1 MRPLGLSRQ
10 ELWSAGPDR
19 LSGGNGRARR
29 RCAWGSWGGPRRGRV
44 QICCKGVPGREK
56 RRMKARNINGSSR
69 EPRLDPGLCN
79 RFGQTA
85 PPRTPAR
92 TAAAAITPTPGR
104 RDAHFA
110 LERALLT
117 AHLESEMHVSTSTGP
132 TRPHHPGRPRP
143 VVGPSR
149 GEGGK
154 AALRG
159 EGPAAAGSGAGR
171 RPAPALRMG
180 FVPPPS
186 GQGGICPAP
195 AHADGV
201 STAAGPPGRP
211 AARCARR
218 RSMTAS
224 AAPAR

>member
-92 TAAAAITPTPGR
+92 TAAAAITP
-104 RDAHFA
+104 A
-110 LERALLT
+110 L
-117 AHLESEMHVSTSTGP
+117 G
-132 TRPHHPGRPRP
+132 PGRPRP
-143 VVGPSR
+143 PPSSTPDR
-149 GEGGK
+149 IHTPPRRPDPTRASGIPGSRETADTRRTGWC
-154 AALRG
+154 
-159 EGPAAAGSGAGR
+159 GSGRTADETEKV
-171 RPAPALRMG
+171 APACLSPLIPRS
-180 FVPPPS
+180 P
-186 GQGGICPAP
+186 
-195 AHADGV
+195 
-201 STAAGPPGRP
+201 
-211 AARCARR
+211 ARR
-218 RSMTAS
+218 MAE
-224 AAPAR
+224 

>member
-92 TAAAAITPTPGR
+92 TAAAAITPTPGQ
-104 RDAHFA
+104 
-110 LERALLT
+110 
-117 AHLESEMHVSTSTGP
+117 V
-132 TRPHHPGRPRP
+132 RPAPSASDGSA
-143 VVGPSR
+143 PSR

>member
-19 LSGGNGRARR
+19 LSDGNGRARR
-29 RCAWGSWGGPRRGRV
+29 WCAWSSWGGPGRGRV
-44 QICCKGVPGREK
+44 QICCKGAPGREK

-85 PPRTPAR
+85 PPRIPAR

-117 AHLESEMHVSTSTGP
+117 AHLEGEMHISTSTGP
-132 TRPHHPGRPRP
+132 TRPQRPGRPRP

-149 GEGGK
+149 GEG
-154 AALRG
+154 
-159 EGPAAAGSGAGR
+159 PAAAGASAGR
-171 RPAPALRMG
+171 R
-180 FVPPPS
+180 
-186 GQGGICPAP
+186 PAP

-201 STAAGPPGRP
+201 RAAAVGAGRDLSGARSCGWGLDGGGPAG
-211 AARCARR
+211 
-218 RSMTAS
+218 
-224 AAPAR
+224 APRGPLRAPS

>member
-29 RCAWGSWGGPRRGRV
+29 RRAWGSWGGPGRGRV

-56 RRMKARNINGSSR
+56 WRMKARNINGSSR

-117 AHLESEMHVSTSTGP
+117 AHLEGEMHNSTSTGP

-149 GEGGK
+149 GEG
-154 AALRG
+154 
-159 EGPAAAGSGAGR
+159 PAAAGASAGR
-171 RPAPALRMG
+171 R
-180 FVPPPS
+180 
-186 GQGGICPAP
+186 PAP

>member
-29 RCAWGSWGGPRRGRV
+29 RCAWGSWGGPGRGRV

-117 AHLESEMHVSTSTGP
+117 AHLEGEMHISTSTGP

-143 VVGPSR
+143 H
-149 GEGGK
+149 
-154 AALRG
+154 
-159 EGPAAAGSGAGR
+159 
-171 RPAPALRMG
+171 RPAPAPVHGPRLPARKALYD
-180 FVPPPS
+180 S
-186 GQGGICPAP
+186 GALARKRSRSRVASHTDLVRARRGSDPGPARDRSCPA
-195 AHADGV
+195 AKE
-201 STAAGPPGRP
+201 GRP
-211 AARCARR
+211 
-218 RSMTAS
+218 
-224 AAPAR
+224 

>member
-29 RCAWGSWGGPRRGRV
+29 RCAWGSWGGPGRGRV
-44 QICCKGVPGREK
+44 QICCKGAPGREK

-117 AHLESEMHVSTSTGP
+117 AHLEGEMHVSTSTGP

-159 EGPAAAGSGAGR
+159 EGPAAVGAGAGR
-171 RPAPALRMG
+171 RPAPA
-180 FVPPPS
+180 
-186 GQGGICPAP
+186 
-195 AHADGV
+195 HADGV
-201 STAAGPPGRP
+201 RAAAVGAGRDLSGARSCGWGLDGGGPAG
-211 AARCARR
+211 
-218 RSMTAS
+218 
-224 AAPAR
+224 APRGPLRAPS